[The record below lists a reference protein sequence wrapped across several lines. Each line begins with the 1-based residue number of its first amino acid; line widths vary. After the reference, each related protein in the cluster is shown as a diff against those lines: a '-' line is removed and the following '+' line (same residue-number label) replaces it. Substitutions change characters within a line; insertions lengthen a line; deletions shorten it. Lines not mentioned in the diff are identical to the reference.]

1 MGRTLQFRPIN
12 PNDFPAFPVRPSLTA
27 SRHSGGQQVPG
38 QFGAGG
44 GSIADVV
51 GQRLEIR
58 QGQGLVISP
67 QLQQAIKLLQ
77 LYNQELDEYVE
88 AELEK
93 NPLLQRDE
101 TEAAPEAATEEAREA
116 PADSAEL
123 SFTEAETSDRDRTL
137 DAREDDLYG
146 DATPGERTS
155 DRLSDDTAQPG
166 LSDWS
171 AAGKGGSFNDGDG
184 GERPDQRATTLWEH
198 LQAQASSAG
207 FSPVDHAIA
216 LSLIDGVDEGGYL
229 RGELIEIA
237 DRLGCGLDRVEAVL
251 AVCHGFE
258 PTGVMARSVPEC
270 LKLQL
275 VERNRFDPAM
285 AAMLDNLDLLARRDL
300 TALRNACGIDAE
312 DLSEMITELKAL
324 TPRPGAGFGGETA
337 QTVIPDVH
345 VRPDPAGGWRIEL
358 NADTLPR
365 LLMDKRYHAVIAAG
379 ARTDTEKTFVADCAA
394 QANWLVKSLDQRART
409 ILKVGS
415 EIVRQQDAFLAF
427 GVEFLRPL
435 NLKTVADAIGMHEST
450 VSRVTSNKYVS
461 TPRGVFEL
469 KFFFTA
475 SINATGDGAAHSAE
489 AVRHRIKAMIDREG
503 RDGDVLSD
511 DRIVELLNE
520 AGIDIARR
528 TVAKYREAL
537 RIPSSIQRRRM
548 LKAA

>member
-1 MGRTLQFRPIN
+1 
-12 PNDFPAFPVRPSLTA
+12 
-27 SRHSGGQQVPG
+27 
-38 QFGAGG
+38 
-44 GSIADVV
+44 VV
-51 GQRLEIR
+51 GQRLEVR
-58 QGQGLVISP
+58 QGQGLVITP

-77 LYNQELDEYVE
+77 LSNQELDEYVE

-93 NPLLQRDE
+93 NPLLQRDDTDSGSVADDSRE
-101 TEAAPEAATEEAREA
+101 TPTAVTADAT
-116 PADSAEL
+116 EL
-123 SFTEAETSDRDRTL
+123 SFSDGEAPDRSSTV
-137 DAREDDLYG
+137 DAREDDVYG

-155 DRLSDDTAQPG
+155 DRLSDEAAEQPG

-184 GERPDQRATTLWEH
+184 GERPDRREATLWEH
-198 LQAQASSAG
+198 LQGQASSAG
-207 FSPVDHAIA
+207 FSTTDHAIA
-216 LSLIDGVDEGGYL
+216 LSLIDAVDEGGYL
-229 RGELIEIA
+229 RGELAEIA
-237 DRLGCGLDRVEAVL
+237 DRLGCDLERVESVL
-251 AVCHGFE
+251 TVCHGFE

-285 AAMLDNLDLLARRDL
+285 AALLDNLEMLARRDF
-300 TALRNACGIDAE
+300 AGLRNVCGVDAE
-312 DLSEMITELKAL
+312 DLSEMIAELKGL

-345 VRPDPAGGWRIEL
+345 VRPDPAGGWRVEL

-365 LLMDKRYHAVIAAG
+365 LLVDKRYHGLVQAG
-379 ARTDTEKTFVADCAA
+379 ARTETEKTFVADCAA

-489 AVRHRIKAMIDREG
+489 AVRHRIKAMIEREG
-503 RDGDVLSD
+503 GDGDVLSD

-537 RIPSSIQRRRM
+537 RIPSSVQRRRM
-548 LKAA
+548 LKTG

>member
-1 MGRTLQFRPIN
+1 MI
-12 PNDFPAFPVRPSLTA
+12 
-27 SRHSGGQQVPG
+27 
-38 QFGAGG
+38 
-44 GSIADVV
+44 
-51 GQRLEIR
+51 GQRLEVR
-58 QGQGLVISP
+58 QGQGLVITP

-77 LYNQELDEYVE
+77 LSNQELDEYVD

-93 NPLLQRDE
+93 NPLLQR
-101 TEAAPEAATEEAREA
+101 EEAEGLPNEGREA
-116 PADSAEL
+116 PVDATEL
-123 SFTEAETSDRDRTL
+123 SFSDAEAPDRSSTV
-137 DAREDDLYG
+137 DAREDDVYG

-155 DRLSDDTAQPG
+155 DRLSDEAAEQPG

-184 GERPDQRATTLWEH
+184 GERPDRHDPTLWEH
-198 LQAQASSAG
+198 LQAQASTAG
-207 FSPVDHAIA
+207 LSPTDHAIA
-216 LSLIDGVDEGGYL
+216 LSLIDGVDDGGYF
-229 RGELIEIA
+229 RGELLEIA
-237 DRLGCGLDRVEAVL
+237 ERLGCDLKRVERIL
-251 AVCHGFE
+251 TVCQGFE

-275 VERNRFDPAM
+275 IERNRFDPAM
-285 AAMLDNLDLLARRDL
+285 AILLDNLELLARRNL
-300 TALRNACGIDAE
+300 VALRTACGVDGE
-312 DLSEMITELKAL
+312 DLAEMIGELKAL
-324 TPRPGAGFGGETA
+324 TPRPGAGFAGEVA

-345 VRPDPAGGWRIEL
+345 VRADPAGGWRVEL
-358 NADTLPR
+358 NTDTLPR
-365 LLMDKRYHAVIAAG
+365 LLVDKRYHATVSAA
-379 ARTDTEKTFVADCAA
+379 ARSETEKAFVADCAA
-394 QANWLVKSLDQRART
+394 QANWLVKSLDQRAKT

-475 SINATGDGAAHSAE
+475 AIQATDGGASHSAE
-489 AVRHRIKAMIDREG
+489 AVRHRIKSMIDHEG
-503 RDGDVLSD
+503 SGGDVLSD
-511 DRIVELLNE
+511 DRIVEILKE

-537 RIPSSIQRRRM
+537 RIPSSIERRRM
-548 LKAA
+548 LKTG

>member
-1 MGRTLQFRPIN
+1 M
-12 PNDFPAFPVRPSLTA
+12 
-27 SRHSGGQQVPG
+27 
-38 QFGAGG
+38 
-44 GSIADVV
+44 V

-58 QGQGLVISP
+58 QGQGLVITP

-77 LYNQELDEYVE
+77 LSNQELDEYVE
-88 AELEK
+88 TELEK

-101 TEAAPEAATEEAREA
+101 TEAGPARETGDDMSPVA
-116 PADSAEL
+116 SSAEGAEL
-123 SFTEAETSDRDRTL
+123 SFSEAGVSERSANVDAGDSDV
-137 DAREDDLYG
+137 YG
-146 DATPGERTS
+146 DATPGERTV
-155 DRLSDDTAQPG
+155 DRLSDEAAQPG

-171 AAGKGGSFNDGDG
+171 NADKGGSAFSDGEG
-184 GERPDQRATTLWEH
+184 GERPDQRAATLWEH

-207 FSPVDHAIA
+207 FDATDHAIA
-216 LSLIDGVDEGGYL
+216 ISLIDAVDEGGYL
-229 RGELIEIA
+229 RGELAEIA
-237 DRLGCGLDRVEAVL
+237 DRLGCGLERVEAVL
-251 AVCHGFE
+251 TVCHGFE
-258 PTGVMARSVPEC
+258 PTGIMARSVPEC

-275 VERNRFDPAM
+275 IERNRFDPAM
-285 AAMLDNLDLLARRDL
+285 AALLDNLELLARRDL
-300 TALRNACGIDAE
+300 QGLRQACGVDSE
-312 DLSEMITELKAL
+312 DLSEMISELKAL

-345 VRPDPAGGWRIEL
+345 VRPDPAGGWKVEL
-358 NADTLPR
+358 NTDTLPK
-365 LLMDKRYHAVIAAG
+365 LLVDKRYHASVSAG
-379 ARTDTEKTFVADCAA
+379 ARTETEKAFVADCAA
-394 QANWLVKSLDQRART
+394 QANWLVKSLDQRAKT
-409 ILKVGS
+409 ILKVAS

-435 NLKTVADAIGMHEST
+435 NLKTVADAISMHEST

-489 AVRHRIKAMIDREG
+489 AVRHRIKSMIDHEARE
-503 RDGDVLSD
+503 GDVLSD

-537 RIPSSIQRRRM
+537 RIPSSVQRRRM
-548 LKAA
+548 LKFA

>member
-1 MGRTLQFRPIN
+1 M
-12 PNDFPAFPVRPSLTA
+12 
-27 SRHSGGQQVPG
+27 
-38 QFGAGG
+38 
-44 GSIADVV
+44 V

-58 QGQGLVISP
+58 QGQGLVITP

-77 LYNQELDEYVE
+77 LSNQELDEFVQ
-88 AELEK
+88 AEIER

-101 TEAAPEAATEEAREA
+101 PSGGETEVAAPPTTAS
-116 PADSAEL
+116 DGAEL
-123 SFTEAETSDRDRTL
+123 SFSDDGMGERSRSVDAAEADV
-137 DAREDDLYG
+137 YG
-146 DATPGERTS
+146 DAAPGERGA
-155 DRLSDDTAQPG
+155 DRMGDEAQPG
-166 LSDWS
+166 LGDWS
-171 AAGKGGSFNDGDG
+171 GAGKGGGSFSDGEG
-184 GERPDQRATTLWEH
+184 GERPDHREPTLWEH

-207 FSPVDHAIA
+207 FSAGDHAVA
-216 LSLIDGVDEGGYL
+216 LTLIDMVDEGGYL
-229 RGELIEIA
+229 RGDLNEVA
-237 DRLGCGLDRVEAVL
+237 DRLGCCIDRVEAVL

-258 PTGVMARSVPEC
+258 PTGIMARSVPEC

-285 AAMLDNLDLLARRDL
+285 DALLNHLDLLARRDL
-300 TALRNACGIDAE
+300 HGLRQVCGVDAE
-312 DLSEMITELKAL
+312 DLTEMIAELKGL
-324 TPRPGAGFGGETA
+324 TPRPGAGFGGEPA

-345 VRPDPAGGWRIEL
+345 VRPDPAGGWKVEL
-358 NADTLPR
+358 NTDTLPR
-365 LLMDKRYHAVIAAG
+365 LLVDKRYHATVAAG
-379 ARTDTEKTFVADCAA
+379 ARSETEKAYVADIAA

-475 SINATGDGAAHSAE
+475 AIQSMDGASTHSAE
-489 AVRHRIKAMIDREG
+489 AVRHRIKSMIDHEV
-503 RDGDVLSD
+503 RDGDILSD

-537 RIPSSIQRRRM
+537 RIPSSVQRRRL
-548 LKAA
+548 LKVG